1 MAVGDRGKAPNKTGT
16 QPRKR
21 VDAPAPK
28 PGRKSVKSGAGRG
41 AGHPKHAATRSAGL
55 KTSETRGPGRRR
67 DPPTSR
73 PGQLSRSTASRH
85 ERHTWFQVR
94 ICDESS
100 PRATDQLIGGRVVG
114 RCDT

>member
-21 VDAPAPK
+21 VDAPAEK

-55 KTSETRGPGRRR
+55 KTSETRKAGPKKTRAR
-67 DPPTSR
+67 TTT
-73 PGQLSRSTASRH
+73 RSG
-85 ERHTWFQVR
+85 
-94 ICDESS
+94 DK
-100 PRATDQLIGGRVVG
+100 
-114 RCDT
+114 